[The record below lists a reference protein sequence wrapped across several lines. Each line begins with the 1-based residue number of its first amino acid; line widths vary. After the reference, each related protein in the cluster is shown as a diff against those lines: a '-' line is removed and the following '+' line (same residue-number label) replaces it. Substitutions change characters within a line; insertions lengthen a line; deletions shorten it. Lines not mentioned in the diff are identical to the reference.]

1 MVMSTCDKLCLP
13 SLRRKKRSMPRPMS
27 ATESAPDKSASGKLF
42 VFKTVVSP
50 TYPPRRKYEPWA
62 RLTIRMTPKTSDRPL
77 PRRNSMAP

>member
-1 MVMSTCDKLCLP
+1 
-13 SLRRKKRSMPRPMS
+13 MPRPMS

-77 PRRNSMAP
+77 PRRNSMAPYEIPLNACVSQNSIAQA